1 MAAAAGYRL
10 TLPALLGITLTV
22 LIITAPHQA
31 SAQTYCNADLSSLMS
46 QCWKY
51 VQKSGSKSPPSP
63 GCCAALKPVDLSCAC
78 PYVSKSVE
86 GYVSMD
92 KVVYVA
98 RTCGMNLAA
107 GTKCGSVILFLRP
120 EDRSIC
126 EEKEWKN

>member
-1 MAAAAGYRL
+1 
-10 TLPALLGITLTV
+10 
-22 LIITAPHQA
+22 
-31 SAQTYCNADLSSLMS
+31 MS

-107 GTKCGSVILFLRP
+107 GTKCGSKYSIASLFWDELSCYGL
-120 EDRSIC
+120 EFGDSIFMGLFG
-126 EEKEWKN
+126 